1 MKETSIYDEAEVLR
15 SLARGSEQAF
25 TQLVHQYQARVFAA
39 AFQILKSR
47 ENAQEIVQEIFS
59 KVWTDREAFLNAE
72 NHEAYIFVMARN
84 LALNFLRRLYNERS
98 RQFQFT
104 LEHSRVDNTAEYL
117 LQEREYNEILQRTL
131 DMLPPQQ
138 KQVYYLSKFEYMT
151 HEEIAQKLSI
161 SAWTVS
167 NHMKSALKF
176 IRQRLD
182 SVIGLN
188 SLIVLFKFFD
198 W

>member
-1 MKETSIYDEAEVLR
+1 LKEISIYDEAQVLR
-15 SLARGSEQAF
+15 SLAKGSEYAF
-25 TQLVHQYQARVFAA
+25 TQLVHRYQARVFAA

-47 ENAQEIVQEIFS
+47 ENAQEIVQEVFC
-59 KVWTDREAFLNAE
+59 KVWTDREPFLRAE

-84 LALNFLRRLYNERS
+84 LALKFLRRLYNERS

-104 LEHSRVDNTAEYL
+104 LEHSRVDTTAEHL
-117 LQEREYNEILQRTL
+117 LQEREYTEILKKTL
-131 DMLPPQQ
+131 DLLPPQQ
-138 KQVYYLSKFEYMT
+138 KQVYYLSKFEYMS
-151 HEEIAQKLSI
+151 HEEIAQKMSI

-182 SVIGLN
+182 TVIGFNAL
-188 SLIVLFKFFD
+188 LVVLRIFD
-198 W
+198 L